1 MVSRE
6 EFERANR
13 RAKERSKATPIAV
26 DAHFDRRNRR
36 VVITFNSGAE
46 FRFPADRAEGLE
58 TATPSQLQE
67 IEITPSGLGVY
78 FPRLDTDFYIP
89 ALLEGIFGSQ
99 KWMAARLGAKGGRV
113 KSLAK
118 SAAARANGR
127 LGGRPPKLAAMR
139 G

>member
-1 MVSRE
+1 MPGFRLHTLKG
-6 EFERANR
+6 EFKGFWAVTVRANW
-13 RAKERSKATPIAV
+13 
-26 DAHFDRRNRR
+26 R
-36 VVITFNSGAE
+36 V
-46 FRFPADRAEGLE
+46 
-58 TATPSQLQE
+58 
-67 IEITPSGLGVY
+67 LGVY
-78 FPRLDTDFYIP
+78 FPWLDTDFYIP

-127 LGGRPPKLAAMR
+127 LGGRPPKLAAMP

>member
-1 MVSRE
+1 VT
-6 EFERANR
+6 
-13 RAKERSKATPIAV
+13 AKIVFAILK
-26 DAHFDRRNRR
+26 
-36 VVITFNSGAE
+36 
-46 FRFPADRAEGLE
+46 
-58 TATPSQLQE
+58 
-67 IEITPSGLGVY
+67 ITPSGLGVY
-78 FPRLDTDFYIP
+78 FPRLLDTDFYIP

-127 LGGRPPKLAAMR
+127 LGGRPPKLAAML

>member
-13 RAKERSKATPIAV
+13 RAKEILKATPIAV
-26 DAHFDRRNRR
+26 AARFDRRTRR
-36 VVITFNSGAE
+36 VVIAFNSGAE
-46 FRFPADRAEGLE
+46 FRFPAHSAEALE

-67 IEITPSGLGVY
+67 VEITPSGLGIY
-78 FPRLDTDFYIP
+78 FPRLDADFYIP
-89 ALLEGIFGSQ
+89 ALLEGVFGSK
-99 KWMAARLGAKGGRV
+99 KWMAARLGAAGGHA

-118 SAAARANGR
+118 SAAAKANGCV
-127 LGGRPPKLAAMR
+127 GGRLQKLVAAR